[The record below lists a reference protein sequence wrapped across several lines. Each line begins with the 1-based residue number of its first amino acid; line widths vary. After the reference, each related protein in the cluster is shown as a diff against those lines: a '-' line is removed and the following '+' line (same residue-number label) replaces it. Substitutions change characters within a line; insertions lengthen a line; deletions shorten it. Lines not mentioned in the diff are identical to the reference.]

1 MTGAALPIA
10 SSARTCAW
18 FLARLREHKLEVAGT
33 AAAGLAAATSSVV
46 PVTALGRLVDLV
58 RAGAPPR
65 ALLPIA
71 FLIAGAALLGG
82 VAGGVTSVLVNRL
95 AERILAALREQTV
108 AVALRL
114 PATVLDRAGRG
125 DLLSR
130 VGADVAAVGRAA
142 ADVLPTIISASLLAA
157 LSVTAMFG
165 LDWRLGLA
173 GLAALPLYLLAL
185 RWYLPRSAPIYA
197 GERAAVASRS
207 QLLMESLQGV
217 RTVHAYRL
225 ERRHLDRIEE
235 ASERAREMS
244 VGVFTLFTRFVG
256 RINRAELA
264 SLATILVAGFWFVRA
279 GWVSV
284 GETAA
289 AAVLIHRLFTP
300 VSEIL
305 YIFDEIQEAG
315 AGLARLVGVGTLP
328 VAPVGTIVP
337 VVPDLTLDGVSFG
350 YESGVPVLGE
360 VVLRVAPGE
369 RVALV
374 GSTGAGKTTVASIAA
389 GILRPVSGTA
399 WVGGVPVDQLAPG
412 VVAIVSQETH
422 VFAGALID
430 DVRLARPSATES
442 EVESALDTVGALDWV
457 MRLPN
462 GMETLVGEGGRPLTS
477 AQAQQLALARLV
489 LLDPQVAILDEA
501 TAEAGSAGA
510 RQLEESAMAAT
521 KGRTTLLVAHR
532 LTQAATAD
540 RVVVL
545 EHGRVVEEGTHDDLV
560 TAGGRYAELWSAWQS
575 RSRVASPLRTC
586 GDVMS

>member
-1 MTGAALPIA
+1 MSGGALPVA
-10 SSARTCAW
+10 SATRTCAW
-18 FLARLREHKLEVAGT
+18 LLGRLRTKKLELALT
-33 AAAGLAAATSSVV
+33 ASAALIAATCSVV

-58 RAGAPPR
+58 REGAPPR
-65 ALLPIA
+65 ALAPIA
-71 FLIAGAALLGG
+71 LIVAVAALIGG
-82 VAGGVTSVLVNRL
+82 VAGGSTAVLVSRL
-95 AERILAALREQTV
+95 AERILATLREQTV
-108 AVALRL
+108 RIALRL

-142 ADVLPTIISASLLAA
+142 ADVLPTIISAALLAA

-173 GLAALPLYLLAL
+173 GLVAMPLYVLAL

-197 GERAAVASRS
+197 DERAAVASRS

-225 ERRHLDRIEE
+225 ERRRLARIAE
-235 ASERAREMS
+235 ASARARDLS
-244 VGVFTLFTRFVG
+244 VGTFTLFTRFVG

-264 SLATILVAGFWFVRA
+264 GLATILVAGFWFVRD
-279 GWVSV
+279 GWVTV
-284 GETAA
+284 GQTAA
-289 AAVLIHRLFTP
+289 AAVLFHRLFNP
-300 VSEIL
+300 VSMIL
-305 YIFDEIQEAG
+305 YTFDDILAAG
-315 AGLARLVGVGTLP
+315 SSLARLVGVGTLP
-328 VAPVGTIVP
+328 VAPIGTIVLTEA
-337 VVPDLTLDGVSFG
+337 DLALHRVSF
-350 YESGVPVLGE
+350 SFSPDVPVLHD
-360 VVLRVAPGE
+360 VSLRVAPGE

-399 WVGGVPVDQLAPG
+399 SAGGVNVGELAPG

-422 VFAGALID
+422 VFAGPLLD

-442 EVESALDTVGALDWV
+442 DVASALATVGALEWALV
-457 MRLPN
+457 LPE
-462 GMETLVGEGGRPLTS
+462 GLHTVVGEGGHPLTA

-489 LLDPQVAILDEA
+489 LLDPPVAILDEA

-510 RQLEESAMAAT
+510 RLLEESALAAT

-545 EHGRVVEEGTHDDLV
+545 EHGRVVEQGTHAALV
-560 TAGGRYAELWSAWQS
+560 SAGGRYATLWSAWQS
-575 RSRVASPLRTC
+575 R
-586 GDVMS
+586 G